1 MLFAQAPQRTRR
13 AFTLIELLT
22 VVIIIGILAG
32 LVTAAAIRVRISVR
46 KASHALELKQLEMAL
61 HAYKERFGEF
71 PPDDLREANWPAI
84 RRHLSKAFPRY
95 TVTDWATFKNAV
107 STGWGVVIDTLAYD
121 QTLTFFLGGRWDGAQ
136 FTGFSANPTN
146 PFAPGGSRIGPFF
159 TEFDLERLVDG
170 RYYPTVAARQTD
182 QSLGTT
188 NRAIRYYRA
197 ENGAY
202 NGKGYIPF
210 KDSRVPLPAPD
221 NFAWINPRSFQIISP
236 GLGSGQFHDASR
248 FACFPDGP
256 YDDPDNPD
264 VGPARLEMMSNF
276 TGGTMEDALP

>member
-46 KASHALELKQLEMAL
+46 KASHALELKQFEMAL

-71 PPDDLREANWPAI
+71 PPDFTGVDDAAKRAVFD
-84 RRHLSKAFPRY
+84 RHLRKAFPRCLPEHIE
-95 TVTDWATFKNAV
+95 TAWSSGAKDQNPATA
-107 STGWGVVIDTLAYD
+107 
-121 QTLTFFLGGRWDGAQ
+121 LTFWLGGLNVGGT

-146 PFAPGGSRIGPFF
+146 PFASGGSRIGPFY
-159 TEFDLERLVDG
+159 TEFDLERLDAG

-197 ENGAY
+197 ENGGY
-202 NGKGYIPF
+202 NQTIKGYIPF
-210 KDSRVPLPAPD
+210 KDSRTAELPAD
-221 NFAWINPRSFQIISP
+221 MGWINPRSFQIISP
-236 GLGSGQFHDASR
+236 GLGSGQFDDSR
-248 FACFPDGP
+248 ESFACFPDGP
-256 YDDPDNPD
+256 YPSDDPNC
-264 VGPARLEMMSNF
+264 LEMMSNF